1 MHRVRA
7 LALLTKPRDPVVC
20 VLGAGPAGL
29 AVAHLLQRA
38 GISFVVLERQGADGL
53 RARMKAGM
61 IEFRTVELLKARG
74 LADTILERGVQVG
87 MCEFRADGKGF
98 VLNYAA
104 LCGGRGHYIYP
115 QQELVG
121 DWVEQLLTAGG
132 DVRFGVRATGVEQDE
147 HGCTVSGVDVSTG
160 AALTID
166 CEAVACCDGARSAFS
181 ADIDAD
187 SVSYPFR
194 WLTLIAAVPPSSQ
207 GTIYALH
214 PRGFAGLMHRSP
226 TMTRFMLEVPTADG
240 FESWSDDRI
249 WAELQDRL
257 AVTGRQPIEQGEFV
271 EHDILDHRVRVC
283 SVMQHGSVFFA
294 GDAAHLVTPAGGKG
308 MNMAIQDA
316 IELGAGLCDRYGA
329 PNDGRRLAGYSETRL
344 PHIWRHQEFSNL
356 MLSLFNLGTG
366 VNDEHPSGMRFSH
379 ALRRARLDL
388 VVHDAHFSR
397 WFAHAYAG
405 VDELVSAPS
414 D

>member
-1 MHRVRA
+1 MQ
-7 LALLTKPRDPVVC
+7 LRDPVVC

-61 IEFRTVELLKARG
+61 IEHRTVELLKASG

-87 MCEFRADGKGF
+87 MCEFRADGKAF
-98 VLNYAA
+98 VLDYAA

-121 DWVEQLLTAGG
+121 DWVEQLLAARG
-132 DVRFGVRATGVEQDE
+132 DVRFGVNAVGVEQDE
-147 HGCTVSGVDVSTG
+147 QGCTVSGVDASTG
-160 AALTID
+160 AVLTID
-166 CEAVACCDGARSAFS
+166 CEAVICCDGARSAFS
-181 ADIDAD
+181 AEIDAD
-187 SVSYPFR
+187 SVSHPFR
-194 WLTLIAAVPPSSQ
+194 WLTLIAAVPPSSR

-214 PRGFAGLMHRSP
+214 PHGFAGQMHRSA
-226 TMTRFMLEVPTADG
+226 TMTRFMLEVPVADG

-283 SVMQHGSVFFA
+283 TVMQHGRVFLA
-294 GDAAHLVTPAGGKG
+294 GDAAHLITPAGGKG

-329 PNDGRRLAGYSETRL
+329 ANDGRRLAGYSETRL

-366 VNDEHPSGMRFSH
+366 ANDEHPGGMRFSH

-388 VVHDAHFSR
+388 VVHDPHFSR
-397 WFAHAYAG
+397 WFAHAFAG
-405 VDELVSAPS
+405 ADELVGAPS
-414 D
+414 N

>member
-1 MHRVRA
+1 M
-7 LALLTKPRDPVVC
+7 VC

-38 GISFVVLERQGADGL
+38 GISFVVLERQRADGL
-53 RARMKAGM
+53 RGRMKAGM
-61 IEFRTVELLKARG
+61 IEHRTVELLKACG
-74 LADTILERGVQVG
+74 LADTILERGTQVG
-87 MCEFRADGKGF
+87 VCEFRADGEAF
-98 VLNYAA
+98 VLDYAA

-121 DWVEQLLTAGG
+121 EWVEQLLTAGG
-132 DVRFGVRATGVEQDE
+132 DIRFGVRATGVEQDE
-147 HGCTVSGVDVSTG
+147 HGCTVSGVDASSG
-160 AALTID
+160 AALTIA
-166 CEAVACCDGARSAFS
+166 CEAVACCDGAGSAFS
-181 ADIDAD
+181 GGIDAA
-187 SVSYPFR
+187 SVLHPFR
-194 WLTLIAAVPPSSQ
+194 WLTLIAAVPPSSP

-214 PRGFAGLMHRSP
+214 PRGFAGQMHRSP
-226 TMTRFMLEVPTADG
+226 TMTRFMLEVPAAEAFD
-240 FESWSDDRI
+240 SWPDDRI

-283 SVMQHGSVFFA
+283 TVMQHGRVFFA
-294 GDAAHLVTPAGGKG
+294 GDAAHLITPAGGKG
-308 MNMAIQDA
+308 MNIAIQDA
-316 IELGAGLCDRYGA
+316 IELGAGLCELYGA
-329 PNDGRRLAGYSETRL
+329 PNDGRRLASYTEARL

-366 VNDEHPSGMRFSH
+366 VTDERAGGLRFSH

-388 VVHDAHFSR
+388 VVNDPHFSR
-397 WFAHAYAG
+397 WFAHAFAG
-405 VDELVSAPS
+405 ADEFVNAPG

>member
-1 MHRVRA
+1 
-7 LALLTKPRDPVVC
+7 VVC

-38 GISFVVLERQGADGL
+38 GISFVVLERQRADGL
-53 RARMKAGM
+53 RGRMKAGM
-61 IEFRTVELLKARG
+61 IEHRTVELLKACG
-74 LADTILERGVQVG
+74 LADTILERGTQVG
-87 MCEFRADGKGF
+87 VCEFRADGEAF
-98 VLNYAA
+98 VLDYAA

-121 DWVEQLLTAGG
+121 EWVEQLLTAGG
-132 DVRFGVRATGVEQDE
+132 DIRFGVRATGVEQDE
-147 HGCTVSGVDVSTG
+147 HGCTVSGVDASSG
-160 AALTID
+160 AALTIA
-166 CEAVACCDGARSAFS
+166 CEAVACCDGAGSAFS
-181 ADIDAD
+181 GGIDAA
-187 SVSYPFR
+187 SVLHPFR
-194 WLTLIAAVPPSSQ
+194 WLTLIAAVPPSSP

-214 PRGFAGLMHRSP
+214 PRGFAGQMHRSP
-226 TMTRFMLEVPTADG
+226 TMTRFMLEVPAAEAFD
-240 FESWSDDRI
+240 SWPDDRI

-283 SVMQHGSVFFA
+283 TVMQHGRVFFA
-294 GDAAHLVTPAGGKG
+294 GDAAHLITPAGGKG
-308 MNMAIQDA
+308 MNIAIQDA
-316 IELGAGLCDRYGA
+316 IELGAGLCELYGA
-329 PNDGRRLAGYSETRL
+329 PNDGRRLASYTEARL

-366 VNDEHPSGMRFSH
+366 VTDERAGGLRFSH

-388 VVHDAHFSR
+388 VVNDPHFSR
-397 WFAHAYAG
+397 WFAHAFAG
-405 VDELVSAPS
+405 ADEFVNAPG